1 MPEWFFVKFTVR
13 VKLHKVSDHRVTQIL
28 QECVAS
34 NVAKPR
40 GYLVMRSV
48 VLSRKSLFGEQT
60 PEVNKG
66 IFEIEEA
73 KVVEVNVLC

>member
-1 MPEWFFVKFTVR
+1 MKFTVR
-13 VKLHKVSDHRVTQIL
+13 VKLHKVSDHGVTQIL

-40 GYLVMRSV
+40 GYLVTRSV

-66 IFEIEEA
+66 IFGIEEA

>member
-1 MPEWFFVKFTVR
+1 M
-13 VKLHKVSDHRVTQIL
+13 
-28 QECVAS
+28 
-34 NVAKPR
+34 
-40 GYLVMRSV
+40 
-48 VLSRKSLFGEQT
+48 LSRKSLFGEQT